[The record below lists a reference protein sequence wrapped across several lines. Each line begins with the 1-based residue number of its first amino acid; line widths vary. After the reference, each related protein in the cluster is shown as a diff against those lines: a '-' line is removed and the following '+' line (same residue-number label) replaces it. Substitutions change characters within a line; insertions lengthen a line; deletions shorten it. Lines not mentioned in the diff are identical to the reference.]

1 MSSAN
6 WIRWGGTAGMVGGLL
21 WVSFPLSTALVSLED
36 TQPGTLAY
44 VATAASYWL
53 MAVLPLLLLLVG
65 LMGLRAL
72 IGGADGRLGKVGFL
86 VSFVALALMFFGN
99 GVEVASLTYSGSE
112 SAVGHSAF
120 LAGFLALLVGSLL
133 LGVALIRARRDPF
146 SRLGGLVFALAL
158 PLGILFAFLGDAV
171 APGTDIGF
179 WAAITVPY
187 GIAWV
192 LLGYTLSSS
201 RHAVAGRAEDRSAW
215 PRARAA
221 EVEVPGR
228 GGPSRRR
235 SYFVHANSGTC
246 LSLSVASLSRPT
258 S

>member
-21 WVSFPLSTALVSLED
+21 WVLFPLSTALVSLED

-44 VATAASYWL
+44 LATVASYWL

-72 IGGADGRLGKVGFL
+72 IGGAYGRLGKVGFL

-99 GVEVASLTYSGSE
+99 GVEVASLTFSGSE

-120 LAGFLALLVGSLL
+120 LIGFLVLLVGSVV
-133 LGVALIRARRDPF
+133 LGVALIRVRRDPL
-146 SRLGGLVFALAL
+146 SRLSGLLYVLAL
-158 PLGILFAFLGDAV
+158 PLGILFAFLGGAM

-187 GIAWV
+187 GTAWV
-192 LLGYTLSSS
+192 LLGYALSSS
-201 RHAVAGRAEDRSAW
+201 RHPGAGQ
-215 PRARAA
+215 
-221 EVEVPGR
+221 
-228 GGPSRRR
+228 PSRV
-235 SYFVHANSGTC
+235 S
-246 LSLSVASLSRPT
+246 
-258 S
+258 